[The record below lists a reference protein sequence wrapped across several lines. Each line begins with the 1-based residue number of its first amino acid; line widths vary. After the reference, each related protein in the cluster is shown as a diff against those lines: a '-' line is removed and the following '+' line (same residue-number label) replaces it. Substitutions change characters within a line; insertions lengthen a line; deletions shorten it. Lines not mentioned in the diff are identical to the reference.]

1 MKKISIII
9 PFFNEEEG
17 VQQFFAELNAE
28 LSRLKEYSFELVLVD
43 DGSDDQTLRSLK
55 DLKIP
60 DDINAKIIELS
71 RNFGKEAA
79 LTAGINNSSADAVI
93 FMDSDL
99 EHPPKVIQLML
110 EKWEEGYDVVLGKRM
125 SRKNETILKR
135 IGFKVFYWIYNK
147 LSQFNHYPGVGE
159 FRLMNSV
166 SIDALRQLD
175 ENQRFMRGLMS
186 WVGFKETVVEF
197 EPVSRERGVSK
208 FSYFKLLSYGLS
220 GITSFSIAPLKLSI
234 FVGIFS
240 AMGAVIYSLY
250 LLWEFIVYGVDVSGF
265 PTLILTTVFF
275 GSINLIVLGI
285 IGDYIGKIFLESKRR
300 PSFVVRE
307 IYKLK

>member
-60 DDINAKIIELS
+60 DDINAKIIDLS

-265 PTLILTTVFF
+265 PTLLLSTVFF
-275 GSINLIVLGI
+275 GSVNLIVLGI

>member
-17 VQQFFAELNAE
+17 VQQFFAELNTQ
-28 LSRLKEYSFELVLVD
+28 LLRLKEYSFELVLVD

-60 DDINAKIIELS
+60 DEINAKIIELS

-125 SRKNETILKR
+125 SRKNETIIKR

-208 FSYFKLLSYGLS
+208 FSYFKLLSYGLN
-220 GITSFSIAPLKLSI
+220 GISSFSIAPLKLSI

-265 PTLILTTVFF
+265 PTLLLITVFF

>member
-17 VQQFFAELNAE
+17 VQQFFNELNAE
-28 LSRLKEYSFELVLVD
+28 LLKLNEYSFELVMVD
-43 DGSDDQTLRSLK
+43 DGSDDQTLSTLK
-55 DLKIP
+55 GLKFP
-60 DDINAKIIELS
+60 CEINAKIVELS

-79 LTAGINNSSADAVI
+79 LTAGIQNCNADAVI

-99 EHPPKVIQLML
+99 EHPPKVIKVML
-110 EKWEEGYDVVLGKRM
+110 SKWEEGYDVVLGKRI
-125 SRKNETILKR
+125 SRENETILKR
-135 IGFKVFYWIYNK
+135 LGFKIFYWIYNRM
-147 LSQFNHYPGVGE
+147 SQFKHYPGVGE
-159 FRLMNSV
+159 FRLMNSISV
-166 SIDALRQLD
+166 NALKQLD

-186 WVGFKETVVEF
+186 WVGFKEAVVEF
-197 EPVSRERGVSK
+197 EPISRELGLSK

-234 FVGIFS
+234 FIGIFS

-250 LLWEFIVYGVDVSGF
+250 LLWGFIFYGIDVSGF
-265 PTLILTTVFF
+265 PTLLLTTVFF

-285 IGDYIGKIFLESKRR
+285 IGDYVGKIFLESKRR
-300 PSFVVRE
+300 PSFVIRE

>member
-1 MKKISIII
+1 MKKISIIV

-17 VQQFFAELNAE
+17 VQQFFAELNTE
-28 LSRLKEYSFELVLVD
+28 LLRLKEYSFQLLLVD
-43 DGSDDQTLRSLK
+43 DGSDDQTLRFLK

-60 DDINAKIIELS
+60 DEINAKIIELS

-79 LTAGINNSSADAVI
+79 LTAGIQNYTGDAVI

-99 EHPPKVIQLML
+99 EHPPKTIKQML
-110 EKWEEGYDVVLGKRM
+110 GKWEEGYDVVLGKRI
-125 SRKNETILKR
+125 SRQNETILKR
-135 IGFKVFYWIYNK
+135 LGFKIFYWVYNK
-147 LSQFNHYPGVGE
+147 ISQFKHYPGVGE

-166 SIDALRQLD
+166 SVDALKQLD

-186 WVGFKETVVEF
+186 WVGFKEAIVEF
-197 EPVSRERGVSK
+197 EPITRERGQSK
-208 FSYFKLLSYGLS
+208 FSYFKLLSYGLN
-220 GITSFSIAPLKLSI
+220 GITNFSIAPLRLSI

-240 AMGAVIYSLY
+240 AAGAVVYSLY

>member
-1 MKKISIII
+1 MKKISIIV

-17 VQQFFAELNAE
+17 VQQFFAELNTE
-28 LSRLKEYSFELVLVD
+28 LLRLKEYSFQLLLVD
-43 DGSDDQTLRSLK
+43 DGSDDQTLRFLK

-60 DDINAKIIELS
+60 DEINAKIIELS

-79 LTAGINNSSADAVI
+79 LTAGIQNYTGDAVI

-99 EHPPKVIQLML
+99 EHPPKTIKSML
-110 EKWEEGYDVVLGKRM
+110 DKWEEGYDVILGKRM
-125 SRKNETILKR
+125 SRENETILKR
-135 IGFKVFYWIYNK
+135 FGFNIFYWIYNK
-147 LSQFNHYPGVGE
+147 ISQFKNYPGVGE
-159 FRLMNSV
+159 FRLMNRASV
-166 SIDALRQLD
+166 DALKQLD

-186 WVGFKETVVEF
+186 WVGFKEAIVEF
-197 EPVSRERGVSK
+197 EPVTRERGQSK
-208 FSYFKLLSYGLS
+208 FSYFKLLSYGLN
-220 GITSFSIAPLKLSI
+220 GITNFSIAPLRLSI

-240 AMGAVIYSLY
+240 AAGAVIYSLY
-250 LLWEFIVYGVDVSGF
+250 LLREFIVYGVDVSGF

-307 IYKLK
+307 IYKL